1 MNVRVGYFL
10 SIVLALST
18 LMGEA
23 QTQLVQPLTL
33 RDAVTLVL
41 SRNPALVES
50 SHGIEASR
58 ARAEQARSPYRP
70 SAAVEASYVYLAPVS
85 IFSLPNESVKVYP
98 ADNYDAHVGVRQ
110 TIFDFAKTG
119 SQVDAADA
127 RTTVAEDSRLMLQRD
142 LAFATAQDFYAILFL
157 RRSVDVQD
165 EEIRTLL
172 EHQDNAHKRY
182 EGGTA
187 TQLDELTTQVRV
199 AGAQTGRINLVD
211 QLRTQ
216 EIAFRALA
224 DLPGTDT
231 LALAGDFAPPSG
243 VSDPESLRT
252 VALATRIEAKT
263 LRDMVASAQLQQRAD
278 RRTDAPSLNAAFSYG
293 VKNGFIPN
301 LDVWRGNFTLAVG
314 LMYPILDGGRTS
326 GMEEEAFATLQA
338 TEAKQRETDIA
349 ISSDVARANAS
360 VAAALE
366 KIRVS
371 ETNIRQAELAVKTA
385 RLRYDAGT
393 VSNLDLLDAETDLSQ
408 AKLNHLQALYDGV
421 MSNLQR
427 RRALG
432 LSATE

>member
-1 MNVRVGYFL
+1 
-10 SIVLALST
+10 
-18 LMGEA
+18 
-23 QTQLVQPLTL
+23 
-33 RDAVTLVL
+33 
-41 SRNPALVES
+41 
-50 SHGIEASR
+50 
-58 ARAEQARSPYRP
+58 
-70 SAAVEASYVYLAPVS
+70 
-85 IFSLPNESVKVYP
+85 
-98 ADNYDAHVGVRQ
+98 VGVRQ

-127 RTTVAEDSRLMLQRD
+127 RTTLAEDSRLMLQRD

-243 VSDPESLRT
+243 VSDPDSLRT
-252 VALATRIEAKT
+252 VALATRIEAKA
-263 LRDMVASAQLQQRAD
+263 LRDMVTSAQLQQRAA
-278 RRTDAPSLNAAFSYG
+278 RLTDAPSLNASFAYG

-349 ISSDVARANAS
+349 ISSDVARANAA

-366 KIRVS
+366 KIGVS

>member
-1 MNVRVGYFL
+1 
-10 SIVLALST
+10 
-18 LMGEA
+18 
-23 QTQLVQPLTL
+23 
-33 RDAVTLVL
+33 
-41 SRNPALVES
+41 
-50 SHGIEASR
+50 
-58 ARAEQARSPYRP
+58 
-70 SAAVEASYVYLAPVS
+70 
-85 IFSLPNESVKVYP
+85 
-98 ADNYDAHVGVRQ
+98 
-110 TIFDFAKTG
+110 
-119 SQVDAADA
+119 
-127 RTTVAEDSRLMLQRD
+127 
-142 LAFATAQDFYAILFL
+142 LFL

-243 VSDPESLRT
+243 VSDPDSLRT
-252 VALATRIEAKT
+252 VALATRIEAKA
-263 LRDMVASAQLQQRAD
+263 LRDMVTSAQLQQRAA
-278 RRTDAPSLNAAFSYG
+278 RLTDAPSLNASFAYG

-349 ISSDVARANAS
+349 ISSDVARANAA

-366 KIRVS
+366 KIGVS

>member
-10 SIVLALST
+10 SIVLALPT

-127 RTTVAEDSRLMLQRD
+127 RTTLAEDSRLMLQRD

-243 VSDPESLRT
+243 VSDPDSLRT
-252 VALATRIEAKT
+252 VALATRIEAKA
-263 LRDMVASAQLQQRAD
+263 LRDMVTSAQLQHRC
-278 RRTDAPSLNAAFSYG
+278 
-293 VKNGFIPN
+293 
-301 LDVWRGNFTLAVG
+301 
-314 LMYPILDGGRTS
+314 PILECLICIRG
-326 GMEEEAFATLQA
+326 EERFY
-338 TEAKQRETDIA
+338 
-349 ISSDVARANAS
+349 S
-360 VAAALE
+360 
-366 KIRVS
+366 
-371 ETNIRQAELAVKTA
+371 
-385 RLRYDAGT
+385 
-393 VSNLDLLDAETDLSQ
+393 
-408 AKLNHLQALYDGV
+408 
-421 MSNLQR
+421 
-427 RRALG
+427 
-432 LSATE
+432 